1 MTEIKN
7 YFQNEQTQVKQT
19 PQLRRKRGSNS
30 LTNIL
35 QTNNSQFLNSASQV
49 DINQQIP
56 KKEKQITT
64 IKFKRSYSQLLKEID
79 ELKPQKQ
86 QLSTSKVKQNY
97 MEMKSNKS
105 QRQRVDQLYN
115 QLSQKYR
122 LQKVSKEEL
131 FQKNISQFKGLKTF
145 VDLKQQ
151 IQEMNIMENKDFQ
164 KNLEI
169 LKIRERVS
177 QLNEELNKNNLL
189 EDEDGVQQLKFK
201 ENMLNSIKK
210 NYDASQIKSQRQ
222 FFFKK
227 LTSFLN
233 NDTKIEVMDENC
245 LEWSKLPGP
254 LHSYLKNLM
263 IKQKKSRTMKIREEE
278 IKQNIHESQKE
289 KEFRQKILESQY
301 DLNGQSQQK
310 FPQNQYY
317 ETFKR
322 KTDQII
328 LDAKKQL
335 TKEFRKSFLLTNSN
349 ISNNQSK
356 QGAPLS
362 PTIKDIKNQNSNLAS
377 SDNFFLTE
385 NINGNNNS
393 NKILPLSKIQS
404 QSNSSQGSAV
414 SSIAGTPR
422 YYQSYIQH
430 QQVPEMKS
438 KFIDFKKKARSST
451 VDDAK
456 SQSAVAS
463 NDLRSKLYQNT
474 DSQSF
479 KIRKPYNSLEKISRQ
494 VSKIMYSYK
503 EDVQKI
509 QEERERKE
517 QEGLNSS
524 SILNGSLQAK
534 YIPKNDKLD
543 QSIQNIQNNSLRSNS
558 LNIYFR
564 QKSDHILTV
573 QRGVMKKFL
582 QQVEQAEDCYQI
594 EKSEINNDLKV
605 IQEEQDKYAKEI
617 KEANQFNWEGFT
629 KEELSN
635 QVVNHYL
642 FSRLRQRRIKSL
654 QEFLRQSKISKATN

>member
-1 MTEIKN
+1 MAEIKN
-7 YFQNEQTQVKQT
+7 DLLNEQTQIKQT
-19 PQLRRKRGSNS
+19 PQLRRRRGSNS

-35 QTNNSQFLNSASQV
+35 QANNSQFLNSASQA

-56 KKEKQITT
+56 KNEKQLTT
-64 IKFKRSYSQLLKEID
+64 IKFKRSYSQILKEIE

-86 QLSTSKVKQNY
+86 QLNISKLKQNY

-105 QRQRVDQLYN
+105 QRQRVEDLYN

-131 FQKNISQFKGLKTF
+131 FQKNISEFKGLKTF

-151 IQEMNIMENKDFQ
+151 IQEMNIMENKDFK

-177 QLNEELNKNNLL
+177 QLNEELNKNNVL

-210 NYDASQIKSQRQ
+210 NYDNSQIKSQRQ
-222 FFFKK
+222 FFSKK

-233 NDTKIEVMDENC
+233 NDTKIEDMDENS

-263 IKQKKSRTMKIREEE
+263 IKQKKSKAMKIREEE
-278 IKQNIHESQKE
+278 IKQNIIESQKE
-289 KEFRQKILESQY
+289 KDFRQKILESQY
-301 DLNGQSQQK
+301 DINGQSQQK

-356 QGAPLS
+356 LGAPLS
-362 PTIKDIKNQNSNLAS
+362 PTAKEIKNQNSNMAS

-385 NINGNNNS
+385 NINGNTNS

-404 QSNSSQGSAV
+404 QSNSSQGSVV
-414 SSIAGTPR
+414 SSIVGTPR
-422 YYQSYIQH
+422 YYQTYIQH
-430 QQVPEMKS
+430 QQVPEIKS

-456 SQSAVAS
+456 SLAAVAS
-463 NDLRSKLYQNT
+463 SDLRSKLLQNT
-474 DSQSF
+474 DSQNSI
-479 KIRKPYNSLEKISRQ
+479 IRKPFNSLEKISRQ
-494 VSKIMYSYK
+494 VSKIMCSYK

-509 QEERERKE
+509 QDERERKE
-517 QEGLNSS
+517 QEGLNNS

-534 YIPKNDKLD
+534 YIPKNEKLD
-543 QSIQNIQNNSLRSNS
+543 QSIQNIQNSSLRS

-605 IQEEQDKYAKEI
+605 IQEEQDKHAKEI
-617 KEANQFNWEGFT
+617 NEANQFNWEGFT

-642 FSRLRQRRIKSL
+642 FSRLRQRRIKSQ